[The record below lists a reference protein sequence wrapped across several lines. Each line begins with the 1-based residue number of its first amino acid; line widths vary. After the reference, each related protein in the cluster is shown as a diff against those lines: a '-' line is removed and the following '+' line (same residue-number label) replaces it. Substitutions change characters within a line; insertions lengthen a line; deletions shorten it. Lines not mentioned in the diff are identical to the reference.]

1 MINSFFYSDFRQMRN
16 YTFLFN
22 NITFKQGVVYIPKQY
37 EYFIYIQFT
46 FIRRIKTQNWYVTQY
61 EILEKSNCEK

>member
-46 FIRRIKTQNWYVTQY
+46 FIRRIKLK
-61 EILEKSNCEK
+61 IGM